1 MSQHKY
7 IILDRDGVLNY
18 DSNTFIKNPEEWLV
32 LPRSL
37 EAIALLTKNN
47 YRTLLIS
54 NQSGVGRGVITY
66 EDFIGIHNKLISS
79 CSKQGGSIFS
89 TFYCYDH
96 PDNPTDNRKPKPG
109 MYLELADRLNI
120 NLSDVFAIG
129 DSPRDMKAAL
139 ASGCKPLGVKTGNG
153 KRIEDEMPDIDMFD
167 DLFAAVQFVIEYDK
181 QYILNI

>member
-1 MSQHKY
+1 
-7 IILDRDGVLNY
+7 
-18 DSNTFIKNPEEWLV
+18 
-32 LPRSL
+32 
-37 EAIALLTKNN
+37 
-47 YRTLLIS
+47 
-54 NQSGVGRGVITY
+54 
-66 EDFIGIHNKLISS
+66 
-79 CSKQGGSIFS
+79 
-89 TFYCYDH
+89 
-96 PDNPTDNRKPKPG
+96 